1 MLSLHGKSDGGELR
15 IVVYINRVTC
25 GYRLHSMTESSIRSL
40 LANSREKM
48 GLGILD
54 APAGF
59 LVCLLL
65 RLVSLD
71 GRELY
76 PLAIQQRRA

>member
-1 MLSLHGKSDGGELR
+1 
-15 IVVYINRVTC
+15 
-25 GYRLHSMTESSIRSL
+25 
-40 LANSREKM
+40 M

-59 LVCLLL
+59 LVCLFL